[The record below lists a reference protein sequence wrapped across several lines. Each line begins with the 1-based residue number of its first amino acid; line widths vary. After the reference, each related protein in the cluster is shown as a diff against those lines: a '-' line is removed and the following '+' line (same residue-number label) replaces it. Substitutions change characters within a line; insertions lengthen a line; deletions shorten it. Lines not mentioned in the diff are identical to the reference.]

1 MHILDIPRS
10 LPSKCSQNRDRGDT
24 QPARA
29 SVAWRMSPEVLRF
42 NAAGNCIRRRP
53 ITQRCMSA
61 KLTYEVMHASFADN
75 GITSE
80 LEGL

>member
-10 LPSKCSQNRDRGDT
+10 LPAKCLQKQDRGDA

-29 SVAWRMSPEVLRF
+29 NVAWRLSPEALRF
-42 NAAGNCIRRRP
+42 NMAGNRIRRRP
-53 ITQRCMSA
+53 ITQHCMSA